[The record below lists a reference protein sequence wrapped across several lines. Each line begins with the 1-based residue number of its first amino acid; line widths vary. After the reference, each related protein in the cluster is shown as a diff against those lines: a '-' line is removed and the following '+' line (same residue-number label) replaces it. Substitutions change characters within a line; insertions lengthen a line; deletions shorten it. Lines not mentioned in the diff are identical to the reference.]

1 MTATTEI
8 ETVPRSS
15 TMDRQLD
22 RRNTAVPSVI
32 RHSLTLAWRNII
44 RIRHNPEQ
52 LIDVTLQPIIFIL
65 LFVFVFGG
73 AISSNWH
80 DYLPFVLPGI
90 MAQTVVFATMNTGVN
105 LSTDITK
112 GVFDRF
118 RSLPIARSAPL
129 IGAVLGDLVRY
140 IVVMVVILAFGM
152 ALGFRIHT
160 DPWSAAAA
168 CLLVLL
174 FALAF
179 CWITVFIGLI
189 ARTPGSVQGI
199 SFLLMFPLTFGSN
212 VFSAT
217 SSMPGWLQ
225 AWVKV
230 NPVTQLVNS
239 VRGLLLNGPVAGPV
253 WHTLAWSAGFVLV
266 FGSLAIRAYRK
277 RA

>member
-1 MTATTEI
+1 MTVTEI
-8 ETVPRSS
+8 EAPRTESIVDELK
-15 TMDRQLD
+15 TKRHALP
-22 RRNTAVPSVI
+22 AIV
-32 RHSLTLAWRNII
+32 RHSLTLAWRTII
-44 RIRHNPEQ
+44 RIRYNPEQ
-52 LIDVTLQPIIFIL
+52 LIDVTLQPIIFIV

-80 DYLPFVLPGI
+80 HYLPFVLPGI
-90 MAQTVVFATMNTGVN
+90 MAQTVAFATVNTGVN

-129 IGAVLGDLVRY
+129 IGAVLGDMVRY
-140 IVVMVVILAFGM
+140 IVTMVVILGFGS

-174 FALAF
+174 FAFAF
-179 CWITVFIGLI
+179 CWVTVLIGLI
-189 ARTPGSVQGI
+189 ARSPGSVQGL
-199 SFLLMFPLTFGSN
+199 SLLLMFPITFGSN

-217 SSMPGWLQ
+217 STMPGWLQ

-230 NPVTQLVNS
+230 NPVTQLVDS
-239 VRGLLLNGPVAGPV
+239 VRGLLLGGPVASPV
-253 WHTLAWSAGFVLV
+253 WQTLVWSAGFFTV
-266 FGSLAIRAYRK
+266 FGSLAIRAYRRK
-277 RA
+277 A

>member
-1 MTATTEI
+1 MTTTEI
-8 ETVPRSS
+8 AAPQLESTVDNKAEKRS
-15 TMDRQLD
+15 
-22 RRNTAVPSVI
+22 TAIPPIV
-32 RHSLTLAWRNII
+32 RHSLTLAWRTII
-44 RIRHNPEQ
+44 RIRYNPEQ

-90 MAQTVVFATMNTGVN
+90 MAQTVVFATMSTGVN

-118 RSLPIARSAPL
+118 RSLPISRSAPL
-129 IGAVLGDLVRY
+129 IGAVLGDVVRY
-140 IVVMVVILAFGM
+140 IVTMVVILGFGM

-160 DPWSAAAA
+160 DPISAIAA

-179 CWITVFIGLI
+179 CWITVWIGLM
-189 ARTPGSVQGI
+189 ARSPGSVQGI
-199 SFLLMFPLTFGSN
+199 AFVFMFPLTFGSN
-212 VFSAT
+212 VFAQT

-230 NPVTQLVNS
+230 NPVTQLVDS
-239 VRGLLLNGPVAGPV
+239 VRGLLLGGPVAGPV
-253 WHTLAWSAGFVLV
+253 WHTLAWAAGFVVV
-266 FGSLAIRAYRK
+266 FASLAIRAYRR

>member
-8 ETVPRSS
+8 DTTTPESIVDTG
-15 TMDRQLD
+15 
-22 RRNTAVPSVI
+22 RRNTAVPSMI
-32 RHSLTLAWRNII
+32 RHSLTLAWRTII
-44 RIRHNPEQ
+44 RIRYNPEQ

-80 DYLPFVLPGI
+80 DYLPFLLPGI

-105 LSTDITK
+105 LNTDITK

-129 IGAVLGDLVRY
+129 IGAVLGDVVRY
-140 IVVMVVILAFGM
+140 IVTMVVILAFGM

-160 DPWSAAAA
+160 SPFAAAAA

-174 FALAF
+174 FALSF
-179 CWITVFIGLI
+179 CWVTVFIGLL
-189 ARTPGSVQGI
+189 ARTPGSVQGLGI
-199 SFLLMFPLTFGSN
+199 LFMFPLTFGSN
-212 VFSAT
+212 VFSQT
-217 SSMPGWLQ
+217 STMPGWLQ

-230 NPVTQLVNS
+230 NPITQLVDS
-239 VRGLLLNGPVAGPV
+239 VRGLLIGGPVAAPV
-253 WHTLAWSAGFVLV
+253 WHTVAWAAGFVLV
-266 FGSLAIRAYRK
+266 FASLAIRAYRR

>member
-1 MTATTEI
+1 VTATTEI
-8 ETVPRSS
+8 ENTAQESIVD
-15 TMDRQLD
+15 TG
-22 RRNTAVPSVI
+22 RRNTAVPSMI
-32 RHSLTLAWRNII
+32 RHSLTLAWRTII
-44 RIRHNPEQ
+44 RIRYNPEQ

-80 DYLPFVLPGI
+80 DYLPFLLPGI

-105 LSTDITK
+105 LNADITK

-129 IGAVLGDLVRY
+129 IGAVVGDVVRY
-140 IVVMVVILAFGM
+140 IVTMVVILAFGM

-160 DPWSAAAA
+160 SPFAAAAA

-174 FALAF
+174 FALSF
-179 CWITVFIGLI
+179 CWVTVFIGLL
-189 ARTPGSVQGI
+189 ARTPGSVQGLGI
-199 SFLLMFPLTFGSN
+199 LFMFPLTFGSN
-212 VFSAT
+212 VFSQT
-217 SSMPGWLQ
+217 STMPGWLQ

-230 NPVTQLVNS
+230 NPITQLVDA
-239 VRGLLLNGPVAGPV
+239 VRGLLIGGPVAAPV
-253 WHTLAWSAGFVLV
+253 WHTVAWAAGFVLV
-266 FGSLAIRAYRK
+266 FASLAIRAYRR